1 MKKTYQEVVEDL
13 KQIKNLKTKDVDKY
27 NKKLIKERIDVRELR
42 DYVKDDDLV
51 HRTYFQVSMGLL
63 SNYQEQLQFIQDNY
77 LLLNDWWHV
86 DQLTQFIQEDM
97 DFKYV
102 YDLAK
107 SYIKSEHLFLRR
119 WGYVIFISGL
129 QKNKRYTKKI
139 LKLIKDD
146 KEYYVQ
152 MAQAWLICDLAVYNP
167 EEVVK
172 FLSNSKIKYNILGR
186 AIQKMCDS
194 FRISDEVKE
203 TVKGLRDKL
212 KDN

>member
-1 MKKTYQEVVEDL
+1 MKKTYQEVVGDL

-86 DQLTQFIQEDM
+86 DQLTQFIHEDM

-102 YDLAK
+102 YALAK

-129 QKNKRYTKKI
+129 QKNKQYTKKI